1 MCLLLQA
8 MSLRYANRQ
17 CLHGSFG
24 PSPCNSVICTFI
36 LFSLCF
42 SGRLRLPFW
51 LKYNTCAS
59 VSNELQNFTY
69 VDPYITV
76 LNLLP
81 SASLSFL
88 LTRLS

>member
-17 CLHGSFG
+17 RLHGSFG
-24 PSPCNSVICTFI
+24 PSPCNRVMCTLI
-36 LFSLCF
+36 LFSHLFYWKVKTPIC
-42 SGRLRLPFW
+42 
-51 LKYNTCAS
+51 LKYNTRAS

-69 VDPYITV
+69 VDPNITV

-81 SASLSFL
+81 TPLLVFLFFL
-88 LTRLS
+88 LA